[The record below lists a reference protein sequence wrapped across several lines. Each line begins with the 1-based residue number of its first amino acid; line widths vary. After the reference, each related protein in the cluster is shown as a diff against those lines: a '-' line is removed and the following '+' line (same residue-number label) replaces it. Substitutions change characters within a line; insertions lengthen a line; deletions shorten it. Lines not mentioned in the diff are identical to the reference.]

1 MSQIMK
7 ILDRLWRLFAT
18 GLSFVAFGLGG
29 LFLSIFVF
37 PLIFLFLR
45 NPVTSQRTARRLIG
59 YAFGAHIWMMKSMG
73 ALTYTITGMENAGTG
88 QNQLIIANHPSLI
101 DVVFLVSLFSR
112 VDCVI
117 KEAVRK
123 NPFMR
128 GVVVP
133 ARYISSDDP
142 AALLDSCVARLK
154 AGGSLLLFPEGT
166 RSVHGAGL
174 SFKLGAASVAI
185 RSDAEILPVVI
196 RCSQPG
202 FLAKNV
208 PWYRVPPEKPVFNI
222 HIGKAIRVQELIP
235 DETDPRQ
242 ATRTLNKALL
252 RLFDAKLA

>member
-1 MSQIMK
+1 MK
-7 ILDRLWRLFAT
+7 ILDRQWRLFGT
-18 GLSFVAFGLGG
+18 GLSFVAFGIGG
-29 LFLSIFVF
+29 LIISIFIF

-45 NPVTSQRTARRLIG
+45 NPVTSQGTARRLIG

-73 ALTYTITGMENAGTG
+73 VLSYTIKGMENAGMG

-101 DVVFLVSLFSR
+101 DVVFLISLFSR
-112 VDCVI
+112 ADCVI

-142 AALLDSCVARLK
+142 AVLLDSCVARLK

-166 RSVHGAGL
+166 RSVHGEPL
-174 SFKLGAASVAI
+174 NFKLGAASVAV
-185 RSDAEILPVVI
+185 RSEAEILPVVI

-222 HIGKAIRVQELIP
+222 QIGKAIPARELIP
-235 DETDPRQ
+235 GDLDSRQ
-242 ATRTLNKALL
+242 ATRTLNEALL
-252 RLFDAKLA
+252 TLFDVKFA